1 MQEPEIDNGRLNDVS
16 TEGADGLS
24 LPDLSDLMQA
34 GGAGEGADHQI
45 DPEFPTTQAALEQAW
60 SDHAVCDARA
70 AAAEFSA
77 SDEGRAAMA
86 EMGRIQHRIRD
97 IETGLAAR
105 PAGNLAELRLKI
117 ALLSLDGQLRPE
129 FEAGVLADAMRLLAA
144 REKG

>member
-24 LPDLSDLMQA
+24 QLLQIA
-34 GGAGEGADHQI
+34 GTGKDTEPEI
-45 DPEFPTTQAALEQAW
+45 DPAFLTTRSALEQAW
-60 SDHAVCDARA
+60 SEYAACDHRA
-70 AAAEFSA
+70 AEAGFAATEK
-77 SDEGRAAMA
+77 GRAAMA
-86 EMGRIQHRIRD
+86 EMDRIQHRIRD
-97 IETGLAAR
+97 LETGLAAR

>member
-1 MQEPEIDNGRLNDVS
+1 MQEPEIDNGRLDDVPAE
-16 TEGADGLS
+16 TADGLS
-24 LPDLSDLMQA
+24 QLLQIA
-34 GGAGEGADHQI
+34 GTGNDAEPEI
-45 DPEFPTTQAALEQAW
+45 DSAFLTTRSALEQAW
-60 SDHAVCDARA
+60 SDHAAWDHRA
-70 AAAEFSA
+70 AAVGFAA

-86 EMGRIQHRIRD
+86 EMDRIQHRIRD
-97 IETGLAAR
+97 LETGLAAR

>member
-1 MQEPEIDNGRLNDVS
+1 MQEPEIDNGRPDGVLA
-16 TEGADGLS
+16 EGPDGLS

-34 GGAGEGADHQI
+34 GVAGEGADHQI

-60 SDHAVCDARA
+60 SEYAACDRRA
-70 AAAEFSA
+70 AEAGFAATDA
-77 SDEGRAAMA
+77 GRAAMA
-86 EMGRIQHRIRD
+86 EMGRIQHRISD
-97 IETGLAAR
+97 LETGLAAR
-105 PAGNLAELRLKI
+105 PSGNLAELRLKI

>member
-1 MQEPEIDNGRLNDVS
+1 MQEPEIDNGRLNDVPAE
-16 TEGADGLS
+16 TADGLS
-24 LPDLSDLMQA
+24 QLLQIA
-34 GGAGEGADHQI
+34 GTGNDAEPEI
-45 DPEFPTTQAALEQAW
+45 DSAFLTTRSALEQAW

-86 EMGRIQHRIRD
+86 EMDRIQHRIRD
-97 IETGLAAR
+97 LETGLAAR
-105 PAGNLAELRLKI
+105 PSGNLAELRLKI

>member
-24 LPDLSDLMQA
+24 QLLQIA
-34 GGAGEGADHQI
+34 GTGNDADPEI
-45 DPEFPTTQAALEQAW
+45 DPAFLTTRSALEQAW
-60 SDHAVCDARA
+60 SDHAACDHRA
-70 AAAEFSA
+70 AEAGFAATDA
-77 SDEGRAAMA
+77 GRAAMA

-97 IETGLAAR
+97 LETGLAAR
-105 PAGNLAELRLKI
+105 SAGNLAELRLKI
-117 ALLSLDGQLRPE
+117 ALLSLDGQLRAE

>member
-24 LPDLSDLMQA
+24 QLLQIA
-34 GGAGEGADHQI
+34 GTGKDTEPEI
-45 DPEFPTTQAALEQAW
+45 DPAFLTTRSALEQAW
-60 SDHAVCDARA
+60 SDHAVCDRRA
-70 AAAEFSA
+70 AAAGFAA

-86 EMGRIQHRIRD
+86 EMDQLQHRIRD
-97 IETGLAAR
+97 LETGLAAR

-129 FEAGVLADAMRLLAA
+129 FEADVLADALRLLAA
-144 REKG
+144 REEG

>member
-16 TEGADGLS
+16 TEGVDGLS

-34 GGAGEGADHQI
+34 GGAREGADHQI
-45 DPEFPTTQAALEQAW
+45 DPEFLTTRSALEQAW

-86 EMGRIQHRIRD
+86 EMDRIQHRIRD
-97 IETGLAAR
+97 LEAGLAAR
-105 PAGNLAELRLKI
+105 PSGNLAELRLKI

>member
-45 DPEFPTTQAALEQAW
+45 DPEFLTLQAALDHAW
-60 SDHAVCDARA
+60 SEYAVCDARA
-70 AAAEFSA
+70 AAAGFAA
-77 SDEGRAAMA
+77 SDEGRAVMA
-86 EMGRIQHRIRD
+86 EMDRIQHRIRD
-97 IETGLAAR
+97 LEAGLAAR

-144 REKG
+144 REEG

>member
-45 DPEFPTTQAALEQAW
+45 DPEFLTTRSALEQAW
-60 SDHAVCDARA
+60 SYHAACDARA
-70 AAAEFSA
+70 AAAGFAA
-77 SDEGRAAMA
+77 SDEGRAVMA
-86 EMGRIQHRIRD
+86 EMDRIQHRIRD
-97 IETGLAAR
+97 LEAGLAAR

>member
-1 MQEPEIDNGRLNDVS
+1 MQGPEIDNGRLSDVS
-16 TEGADGLS
+16 AEAADGLS
-24 LPDLSDLMQA
+24 QLSQLSQIA
-34 GGAGEGADHQI
+34 GTGNDAEPEI
-45 DPEFPTTQAALEQAW
+45 DSAFLTTRSALEQAW

-86 EMGRIQHRIRD
+86 EMDRIQHRIRD
-97 IETGLAAR
+97 LETGLAAR
-105 PAGNLAELRLKI
+105 PSGNLAELRLKI

>member
-45 DPEFPTTQAALEQAW
+45 DPEFLTTRSALEQAW

-86 EMGRIQHRIRD
+86 EMDRIQHRIRD
-97 IETGLAAR
+97 LEAGLAAR